1 LTAFTFVNLSV
12 IFTYLRFDR
21 RSGRREVVPGLVLPG
36 LGTVISIGLWFSL
49 EPSAMIVGAVWVV
62 VGIAFLLWRT
72 RMSGF
77 RRRPSPA
84 RSRRSAIRSAD

>member
-21 RSGRREVVPGLVLPG
+21 RSGRREVVRGLVLPG

-72 RMSGF
+72 QMF
-77 RRRPSPA
+77 RVPPPA
-84 RSRRSAIRSAD
+84 LAGPIEEQRDPIG